1 MGDREVIIS
10 LIEARIRSA
19 HPTDRRAMVSADD
32 PTINSQSTN
41 VLNVDPTHS

>member
-1 MGDREVIIS
+1 MGDREVMIS

-19 HPTDRRAMVSADD
+19 HPTDRTAMVSADD
-32 PTINSQSTN
+32 PTINSQNTN